1 MFNKLTCKYST
12 TILLRYCQSYDR
24 LTTDVW
30 FFLTSYEERGV
41 FLRYVLFL
49 KSFSVCIHFTLCRFG
64 LSTWIE
70 VLIDWLIDW
79 LIDCGRGCLVCQ
91 LYVVK
96 ESDELRYTFS
106 TRPVYVRPSSDD
118 FLEYIIIYVIIRMN
132 CSLKNKKLNKNKW
145 KRKTHNVS
153 KNTTC
158 QMHTNYIRTVEE
170 QSNINV
176 ECRWHGNARINAQ
189 N

>member
-79 LIDCGRGCLVCQ
+79 LWSWLFGMSVVRCEREWWATIHIQHSPRLRAAVIRRLPRVYNYIRHYSHELQPQKQEIKQKQMKKKDTQR
-91 LYVVK
+91 VK
-96 ESDELRYTFS
+96 E
-106 TRPVYVRPSSDD
+106 
-118 FLEYIIIYVIIRMN
+118 
-132 CSLKNKKLNKNKW
+132 
-145 KRKTHNVS
+145 HNVS
-153 KNTTC
+153 
-158 QMHTNYIRTVEE
+158 
-170 QSNINV
+170 
-176 ECRWHGNARINAQ
+176 NAY
-189 N
+189 